1 MPFPNAKRGRGSR
14 GSSLCTRTR
23 ARVPR
28 ECGIRERAAEPE
40 REREREGGFCCCVE
54 GCIEAI
60 GDATEGGCEIR
71 SWPPS
76 YWSVNCRVLQDGAL
90 YGAIDRGILRSIP
103 QVTFVRERRE
113 KFEFF
118 FFGISFSNRSMRPRF
133 CYLSYLV
140 EYWSRY
146 LKRER
151 ERVCQKSK
159 FSHLSIEKR
168 NNLNEYHAICWWRMV
183 STYWGIISKKKEK
196 KERIR
201 RYRILGS
208 MNFVDIEVDNALL

>member
-146 LKRER
+146 LERER
-151 ERVCQKSK
+151 ESLSEEQVLAPLDRFHRWLLLGKGGKNSS
-159 FSHLSIEKR
+159 FSFFW
-168 NNLNEYHAICWWRMV
+168 NLVSVICL
-183 STYWGIISKKKEK
+183 IS
-196 KERIR
+196 
-201 RYRILGS
+201 
-208 MNFVDIEVDNALL
+208 